1 MRYLFSFICLLLL
14 STYSF
19 GQPPAANS
27 TPANDVQ
34 SDPKKQKEW
43 NKKKDKMVK
52 QEKKG
57 IEKAKK
63 DLMRAQSP
71 AVRKRMKKN
80 LRQANKFNGQKRVGE
95 SPYN

>member
-1 MRYLFSFICLLLL
+1 
-14 STYSF
+14 
-19 GQPPAANS
+19 
-27 TPANDVQ
+27 
-34 SDPKKQKEW
+34 
-43 NKKKDKMVK
+43 MVK

>member
-1 MRYLFSFICLLLL
+1 MRYLFTLITFLLI
-14 STYSF
+14 SAYSF
-19 GQPPAANS
+19 GQPPAENS

-63 DLMRAQSP
+63 DLMKAQSP

-80 LRQANKFNGQKRVGE
+80 LRKANKFNGQKRKGE